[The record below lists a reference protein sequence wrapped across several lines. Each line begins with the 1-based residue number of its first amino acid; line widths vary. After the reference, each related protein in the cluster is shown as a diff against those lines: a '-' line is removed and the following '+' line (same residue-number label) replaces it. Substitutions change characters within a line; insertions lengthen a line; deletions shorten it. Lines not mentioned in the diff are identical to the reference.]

1 MVSPLRQA
9 KRPVTVLAGPYG
21 HPVHPLLVA
30 LPIGAW
36 VTSLVFDIA
45 SHVVRQPGFLAQG
58 AQWLIAIGLVGAVLA
73 ACAGFLDLLTLTA
86 ETAAFRTAVLH
97 MSLMLTATIGYV
109 TGFAWRLGSYHRPGP
124 VPGGQLALSALS
136 LAVLCAGGYL
146 GGKLAYRYGVRVAD
160 EDVQAEG
167 HLVASVRQPGM
178 TGHRRQA

>member
-86 ETAAFRTAVLH
+86 ETAAFRTAVQPQSFALVVR
-97 MSLMLTATIGYV
+97 AT
-109 TGFAWRLGSYHRPGP
+109 
-124 VPGGQLALSALS
+124 
-136 LAVLCAGGYL
+136 
-146 GGKLAYRYGVRVAD
+146 K
-160 EDVQAEG
+160 
-167 HLVASVRQPGM
+167 
-178 TGHRRQA
+178 